1 MKKLISILAVLT
13 LLVSCAAAE
22 ETDNTIIGGADA
34 PTSIFLTKTDEAAF
48 GSITL
53 PFKANI
59 TTGYQWTAFVIGG
72 DSFEIDE
79 ENSGYVSDP
88 NPDFRDGVGGT
99 HYFKLNALKTGES
112 MIRFTYSRGLD
123 DVAEEIYMLIVVEDD
138 LLMYAIDVTE
148 AGVYDG
154 IVTDVNADDH
164 SVLLNTDRMGEV
176 IARFDENEALP
187 AQGEHIMVYT
197 NGTATMSLPAIINV
211 IAWNTVPGEEARESL
226 SSFDTS
232 ELAVEGGVLV
242 GAYYHCSGD
251 ENGNIFSAGID
262 RTEDGTLV
270 LTVEEKD
277 CYSNPLTVSRYV
289 AAEDSLIRIAEI
301 VNAHNMVPWSEREDV
316 LFVCDAAYPQLC
328 LVIAKD
334 DGSTVNTAISAYIDL
349 TDEETAAWK
358 AVKGIILEGRTGEL
372 IETYQIEAE

>member
-34 PTSIFLTKTDEAAF
+34 PTSIVLTKTEEAAF

-53 PFKANI
+53 PFEANI
-59 TTGYQWTAFVIGG
+59 TTGYGWTAFVIGG
-72 DSFEIDE
+72 DSVEIDA

-99 HYFKLNALKTGES
+99 HSFKLNALKPGES
-112 MIRFTYSRGLD
+112 MIRFIYSRGLD
-123 DVAEEIYMLIVVEDD
+123 DVADESYMLVVVEDD
-138 LLMYAIDVTE
+138 LLICAMDVTE

-154 IVTDVNADDH
+154 TVIEVNAEDH
-164 SVLLNTDRMGEV
+164 SAMLNTDRMGEV
-176 IARFDENEALP
+176 IAHFDENEALP
-187 AQGEHIMVYT
+187 VQGEHIMVYT
-197 NGTATMSLPAIINV
+197 NGTETMSLPAIINV
-211 IAWNTVPGEEARESL
+211 IAWNAVPGEETRLPEASYY
-226 SSFDTS
+226 TS
-232 ELAVEGGVLV
+232 EPAVEGGVLV

-262 RTEDGTLV
+262 WTEDGMLA
-270 LTVEEKD
+270 LTVEEKN
-277 CYSNPLTVSRYV
+277 CYSDPLTVSRYV
-289 AAEDSLIRIAEI
+289 ASENSLIRIAEI
-301 VNAHNMVPWSEREDV
+301 VNANNMVRWSEREDV

-334 DGSTVNTAISAYIDL
+334 DGSTVNAAISAYIDMS
-349 TDEETAAWK
+349 DEETAAWR

>member
-72 DSFEIDE
+72 DSLEIDE

-99 HYFKLNALKTGES
+99 HYFKLNALKIGES

-164 SVLLNTDRMGEV
+164 SVMLNTDRMGEV
-176 IARFDENEALP
+176 IARFDENEALS

-211 IAWNTVPGEEARESL
+211 IAWNTVPGAEARELISP
-226 SSFDTS
+226 FEMPD
-232 ELAVEGGVLV
+232 LAVEGGVLI

-262 RTEDGTLV
+262 WTEDGTLA
-270 LTVEEKD
+270 LTVEAKD
-277 CYSNPLTVSRYV
+277 CYSDPLTVSRYV
-289 AAEDSLIRIAEI
+289 AADDSLVRIAAI
-301 VNAHNMVPWSEREDV
+301 VNENHMVSWSEREDV
-316 LFVCDAAYPQLC
+316 IFVCDAAYPSLC

-334 DGSTVNTAISAYIDL
+334 DGDIVNVAISGYIHL
-349 TDEETAAWK
+349 TDEETSAWK
-358 AVKGIILEGRTGEL
+358 AVKNIVLEGRSGEL
-372 IETYQIEAE
+372 IETYQVKAE

>member
-1 MKKLISILAVLT
+1 MKKLISILAALS
-13 LLVSCAAAE
+13 LLVSCAVAE
-22 ETDNTIIGGADA
+22 ETDNMIIGGADG
-34 PTSIFLTKTDEAAF
+34 PTSIFLTEASEPAF
-48 GSITL
+48 GSVTL
-53 PFKANI
+53 SFDANI

-72 DSFEIDE
+72 DSVEIDE

-88 NPDFRDGVGGT
+88 NPDLKDGVGGT
-99 HYFKLNALKTGES
+99 HYFKLNALKPGES
-112 MIRFTYSRGLD
+112 MIRFIYSRGLD
-123 DVAEEIYMLIVVEDD
+123 DVADESYMLVVVEDD
-138 LLMYAIDVTE
+138 LLIYAMDVTE

-154 IVTDVNADDH
+154 TVIEVNAEEQ

-176 IARFDENEALP
+176 IARFNENEALP
-187 AQGEHIMVYT
+187 VQGEHIMVYT

-232 ELAVEGGVLV
+232 ELAVKGGVLV

-262 RTEDGTLV
+262 WTEDGTLA

-277 CYSNPLTVSRYV
+277 CYSDPLTVSRYV